1 MSIMDFPY
9 ARLIMGYVP
18 QIVLAHDALDM
29 HGNPLG
35 TTTTTTTTTTTAAT
49 TTANNDTTKV

>member
-29 HGNPLG
+29 YGNPLG
-35 TTTTTTTTTTTAAT
+35 TTTTTTTTTA
-49 TTANNDTTKV
+49 ANNDTTKV